1 MRNIL
6 KALGIMAIVLLGFT
20 PAHAGFSLTVGTS
33 NSYLSV
39 GDYDYL
45 PYTAGY
51 GTPRVDF
58 YDVMGQYGGWV
69 YAPQFGRVW
78 RPYVSYGWR
87 PYTQGHWIYTQY
99 GPTWVGYEPW
109 AWAAYHYGNWIF
121 TPSYG
126 WVWIP
131 GYDWHPG
138 RVMWSHSYGSIG
150 WSPAPPY
157 GYDYSR
163 GYLSYRGSY
172 NQYTYDDND
181 FDRDDY
187 YGGGYYNRGY
197 NDLYYNSGYQ
207 QIAPQIWVFIQINN
221 FNSDNYSNCYFG
233 GSYARQVFENRM
245 VRLTPR
251 PLPRVYVEKNT
262 HQQIREI
269 GVHVKE
275 MQANDHRIK
284 MVIPDGEEDVVRK
297 HANETVKQFIA
308 PGFAEKQKQF
318 KGTASKNQPELAR
331 VFKQDN
337 SKPQVEK
344 LSTDQLLNQVKL
356 QTQEGDRRR
365 EENEKK
371 QVETIVRMKKQTD
384 VQPADRMKIENE
396 KRNQGFNSGNG
407 TLEPPVKNGNRDSQF
422 DRRNENSDNNS
433 QVERNNDSIRNRNQ
447 YQEPP
452 QDKTNHDRQF
462 EQQWTPKTED
472 RSKSN
477 DLKNQQDQ
485 FDRQR
490 NDQKRIDQ
498 QKQFEQQQQDRVR
511 QDQLDQERT
520 NQSQRRYLDQMPQDD
535 KNNSRDDQFR
545 KNRNDQSADNPD
557 LQDSS
562 PEPEP
567 TVDQTQDGNRDQS
580 SNQEDK
586 QKSSS
591 HDKHQKDKSRKHQD
605 NPKPPNR

>member
-1 MRNIL
+1 MRNIM

-20 PAHAGFSLTVGTS
+20 PAHAGFSLTVGTN

-45 PYTAGY
+45 PYTVGSSYY
-51 GTPRVDF
+51 GSPRVDF
-58 YDVMGQYGGWV
+58 YDVMGQYGNWV
-69 YAPQFGRVW
+69 YASQFGRVW

-121 TPSYG
+121 TPNYG
-126 WVWIP
+126 WVWVP

-150 WSPAPPY
+150 WSPAPPP

-187 YGGGYYNRGY
+187 YGGYNNRGY
-197 NDLYYNSGYQ
+197 NDLYYNSGYE

-221 FNSDNYSNCYFG
+221 FHSDNYSNCYFG

-262 HQQIREI
+262 HEQIREV
-269 GVHVKE
+269 GVRVKE

-284 MVIPDGEEDVVRK
+284 MVIPDGEEDVVRR
-297 HANETVKQFIA
+297 HASETVKQFIA

-318 KGTASKNQPELAR
+318 KGTASKNQSELTR
-331 VFKQDN
+331 VFKQDG
-337 SKPQVEK
+337 SRSQVEK
-344 LSTDQLLNQVKL
+344 ISSDQLLNQVKQ
-356 QTQEGDRRR
+356 QTQEGNRRR

-371 QVETIVRMKKQTD
+371 QVETIARFKKQSE
-384 VQPADRMKIENE
+384 VQPANQMKIENE
-396 KRNQGFNSGNG
+396 KRNNDFNHGGSSYQ
-407 TLEPPVKNGNRDSQF
+407 EPVVKKTDHDSQF
-422 DRRNENSDNNS
+422 DRRNDSNV
-433 QVERNNDSIRNRNQ
+433 QVNRNEDTRNR
-447 YQEPP
+447 YPYVEPK
-452 QDKTNHDRQF
+452 QDNPSHDRQLY
-462 EQQWTPKTED
+462 QWTPKTED
-472 RSKSN
+472 RTKS
-477 DLKNQQDQ
+477 DDHVVSRQKVQEEQQLQMQQQEQELKRRHNVDQDIQALQQQDQ
-485 FDRQR
+485 QAQEQKNDR
-490 NDQKRIDQ
+490 
-498 QKQFEQQQQDRVR
+498 
-511 QDQLDQERT
+511 
-520 NQSQRRYLDQMPQDD
+520 
-535 KNNSRDDQFR
+535 SRDDQFR
-545 KNRNDQSADNPD
+545 SRSRDSQSTEDPNPNQDKRN
-557 LQDSS
+557 
-562 PEPEP
+562 
-567 TVDQTQDGNRDQS
+567 
-580 SNQEDK
+580 
-586 QKSSS
+586 
-591 HDKHQKDKSRKHQD
+591 KDKSDGDRNKSKKDRKHQQND
-605 NPKPPNR
+605 GDPNNS

>member
-6 KALGIMAIVLLGFT
+6 RAFGILAIVLLGFT
-20 PAHAGFSLTVGTS
+20 PAHAGFSLTVGTN

-45 PYTAGY
+45 PYTVASSSYY

-58 YDVMGQYGGWV
+58 YDVMGQYGNWV

-109 AWAAYHYGNWIF
+109 AWAAYHYGNWIW
-121 TPSYG
+121 TQSYG
-126 WVWIP
+126 WVWVP
-131 GYDWHPG
+131 GYDWHAG
-138 RVMWSHSYGSIG
+138 RVMWSHSSGSIG
-150 WSPAPPY
+150 WSPSPPY

-187 YGGGYYNRGY
+187 YGGQYNRGY
-197 NDLYYNSGYQ
+197 NDLYHNSGYH

-233 GSYARQVFENRM
+233 GSYARQIFENRM

-269 GVHVKE
+269 GVRVKE

-318 KGTASKNQPELAR
+318 KGTASKNQSALAR

-344 LSTDQLLNQVKL
+344 MSSDQLLNQVKQL
-356 QTQEGDRRR
+356 KQEGDRRR

-371 QVETIVRMKKQTD
+371 QIETIAKIKKQAE
-384 VQPADRMKIENE
+384 VQPTQQKKVDNND
-396 KRNQGFNSGNG
+396 KRNNDFNHGGSSYQ
-407 TLEPPVKNGNRDSQF
+407 EPVLKKTDHDSQF
-422 DRRNENSDNNS
+422 DRRIENRDASS
-433 QVERNNDSIRNRNQ
+433 EIERNN
-447 YQEPP
+447 QES
-452 QDKTNHDRQF
+452 DK
-462 EQQWTPKTED
+462 K
-472 RSKSN
+472 
-477 DLKNQQDQ
+477 
-485 FDRQR
+485 
-490 NDQKRIDQ
+490 
-498 QKQFEQQQQDRVR
+498 QQQDRFQQEQIDRQRTEQKRIEQQQLEQAQLKQQERLR
-511 QDQLDQERT
+511 QDRLQQDREQQEQLDQQKMKE
-520 NQSQRRYLDQMPQDD
+520 SQRRYEEQRVQEQRS
-535 KNNSRDDQFR
+535 NNRDDQFHSET
-545 KNRNDQSADNPD
+545 RNDQPPANTNTDQRNTRKSDETVVDRDTTDN
-557 LQDSS
+557 QDASR
-562 PEPEP
+562 
-567 TVDQTQDGNRDQS
+567 VQD
-580 SNQEDK
+580 DK
-586 QKSSS
+586 QNDSKQ
-591 HDKHQKDKSRKHQD
+591 DKNSNKNNDKKKAKKHHQND
-605 NPKPPNR
+605 NDPDNS